1 MSRLLPLL
9 PRLRLAAL
17 AAVAAV
23 ALAGCN
29 GENYETSARARQ
41 PLSPQTLALISE
53 KGMTPQSPIL
63 VRIYKQEAELEV
75 WKQKTDGEF
84 ALFKTY
90 PICRWSGDLGPK
102 VKVGDRQAPE
112 GFYTITPG
120 QMNPNS
126 NYYLSFNLGFPNAYD
141 RSYGRSGDFLMVH
154 GDCSSAGCYSMTDEQ
169 MAEIYALGREAFAG
183 GQKSFQVQA
192 LPFRMTPT
200 NMAKYRNNPN
210 MPFWKNLKEGVDAF
224 DVTMREPKVNVCDRR
239 YVFNATAAPGRGF
252 DATMACPSYTIPPA
266 IAQAV
271 QAKQHADE
279 QKVAALVGSVSAPY
293 SRAGIDGGM
302 HPVFLASYK
311 EKNPGQELKTIPP
324 GPAPGTMPGRTT
336 NPPNVADDGFSPVG
350 SPANTHVT
358 TNTYG
363 RSLLALRAPEEP
375 GSNPHA
381 PAPAA
386 TLASGSLSIANL
398 LGGGAKEEEAPDTS
412 ATMAANAPL
421 PLPRPASAPSG
432 STASVYV
439 PAPQQTA
446 SLATGSFVPA
456 PGTLATG
463 TFTPT
468 R

>member
-1 MSRLLPLL
+1 MSRPLPLL

-17 AAVAAV
+17 AAVAAL
-23 ALAGCN
+23 ALAACN
-29 GENYETSARARQ
+29 GENYETSARSRQ
-41 PLSPQTLALISE
+41 PLSAQTLALISE

-63 VRIYKQEAELEV
+63 VRVYKQEAELEV
-75 WKQKTDGEF
+75 WKQKTDGDF

-141 RSYGRSGDFLMVH
+141 RAYGRSGDFLMVH

-169 MAEIYALGREAFAG
+169 MAEIYALGRESLAG

-252 DATMACPSYTIPPA
+252 DATMACPSYTVPA
-266 IAQAV
+266 SIAQAV

-279 QKVAALVGSVSAPY
+279 QKVAALVGSVSPPY

-302 HPVFLASYK
+302 HPIFLASYK

-336 NPPNVADDGFSPVG
+336 NPPPVADDGFSPIG

-363 RSLLALRAPEEP
+363 RSLLALRAPDE
-375 GSNPHA
+375 
-381 PAPAA
+381 APAA
-386 TLASGSLSIANL
+386 APAAASAPATGGLSVASL
-398 LGGGAKEEEAPDTS
+398 LGGAPKAEEAADTS
-412 ATMAANAPL
+412 ADMAATAPL
-421 PLPRPASAPSG
+421 PQPRPAAAPSG
-432 STASVYV
+432 STASVYA

-446 SLATGSFVPA
+446 SLATGGFAPA
-456 PGTLATG
+456 SSTALSTG
-463 TFTPT
+463 AFTPT

>member
-1 MSRLLPLL
+1 MSRPLPLL

-17 AAVAAV
+17 AAVAAL
-23 ALAGCN
+23 ALAACN
-29 GENYETSARARQ
+29 GENYETSARSRQ
-41 PLSPQTLALISE
+41 PLSAQTLALISE

-63 VRIYKQEAELEV
+63 VRVYKQEAELEV

-84 ALFKTY
+84 ALLKTY

-141 RSYGRSGDFLMVH
+141 RAYGRSGDFLMVH

-169 MAEIYALGREAFAG
+169 MAEIYALGRESLAG

-224 DVTMREPKVNVCDRR
+224 DVTLREPKVNVCDRR

-252 DATMACPSYTIPPA
+252 DATMACPSYTVPA
-266 IAQAV
+266 SIAQAV

-279 QKVAALVGSVSAPY
+279 QKVAALVGSVSPPY

-311 EKNPGQELKTIPP
+311 AKNPGQELKTIPP

-336 NPPNVADDGFSPVG
+336 NPPEVADDGFSPPG
-350 SPANTHVT
+350 SPASTHVT

-363 RSLLALRAPEEP
+363 RSMLALRAPDDAP
-375 GSNPHA
+375 PAAASA
-381 PAPAA
+381 PASGG
-386 TLASGSLSIANL
+386 LSVASL
-398 LGGGAKEEEAPDTS
+398 LGGGPKAEEVPDTT
-412 ATMAANAPL
+412 ADMASTAPL
-421 PLPRPASAPSG
+421 PQPRPATAPSG
-432 STASVYV
+432 STASVYA

-446 SLATGSFVPA
+446 SLSGGFAPASSATL
-456 PGTLATG
+456 TTG
-463 TFTPT
+463 TFAPT